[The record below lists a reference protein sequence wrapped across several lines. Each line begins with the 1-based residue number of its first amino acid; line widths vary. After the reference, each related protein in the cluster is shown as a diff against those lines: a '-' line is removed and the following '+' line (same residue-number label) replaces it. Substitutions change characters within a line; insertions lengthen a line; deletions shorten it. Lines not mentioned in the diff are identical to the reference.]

1 MIPYVQDVGAL
12 NNKEKRKHHRVS
24 IIYASSPFAKPTKV
38 KCLRDEVLSKMKMKL
53 KPYISHASKILK

>member
-12 NNKEKRKHHRVS
+12 NNKEKREHHRVS

-53 KPYISHASKILK
+53 KPYVSHAYKILK

>member
-1 MIPYVQDVGAL
+1 M
-12 NNKEKRKHHRVS
+12 KKKREHHRVS

-53 KPYISHASKILK
+53 KPYVSHAYKILKQQDNLR